1 MKTEINPD
9 GTSFVGNGSLTHK
22 LARCRFCGAA
32 AGEVRD
38 DQIEFDS
45 WVASI
50 DCNECDATLTIQF
63 SMPSP
68 EEAIAAVVA
77 IWNGGL

>member
-1 MKTEINPD
+1 MKTAINAD
-9 GTSFVGNGSLTHK
+9 GTSFIGNGSLTQK
-22 LARCRFCGAA
+22 LARCRFCGSA
-32 AGEVRD
+32 AGDVRD

-50 DCNECDATLTIQF
+50 DCSSCDATLTIQYCL
-63 SMPSP
+63 PSS
-68 EEAIAAVVA
+68 EEAIAHVVA